1 MLESMGP
8 RGLSVNEKLKN
19 SLFYGAEPDFAATKI
34 KEKFF

>member
-8 RGLSVNEKLKN
+8 RGLSVNERLKN
-19 SLFYGAEPDFAATKI
+19 SLFYGAEPDFVTAKI